1 MITEKQYL
9 EYLIKQYQNLIYSIC
24 LKSVGNPFDAED
36 LTQEVFLSAYKN
48 LSRFDGNYEKAWLS
62 KIAVRKCLDYLKAA
76 GRRVFQQKT
85 PTFPRFRTGNPLPKM
100 NI

>member
-1 MITEKQYL
+1 MTTEKQYL

-48 LSRFDGNYEKAWLS
+48 LSRLMV
-62 KIAVRKCLDYLKAA
+62 IMRKP
-76 GRRVFQQKT
+76 G
-85 PTFPRFRTGNPLPKM
+85 
-100 NI
+100 

>member
-36 LTQEVFLSAYKN
+36 LTQEVL
-48 LSRFDGNYEKAWLS
+48 L
-62 KIAVRKCLDYLKAA
+62 AA
-76 GRRVFQQKT
+76 LQS
-85 PTFPRFRTGNPLPKM
+85 M
-100 NI
+100 AEI

>member
-48 LSRFDGNYEKAWLS
+48 LSRFDGNYEKKGTRR
-62 KIAVRKCLDYLKAA
+62 KIVCFVC
-76 GRRVFQQKT
+76 GF
-85 PTFPRFRTGNPLPKM
+85 GH
-100 NI
+100 

>member
-62 KIAVRKCLDYLKAA
+62 KIAVTSATNSVWNVDLHSLSS
-76 GRRVFQQKT
+76 T
-85 PTFPRFRTGNPLPKM
+85 
-100 NI
+100 I

>member
-36 LTQEVFLSAYKN
+36 LTI
-48 LSRFDGNYEKAWLS
+48 R
-62 KIAVRKCLDYLKAA
+62 
-76 GRRVFQQKT
+76 
-85 PTFPRFRTGNPLPKM
+85 TFPALMVIMRKPG
-100 NI
+100 

>member
-1 MITEKQYL
+1 MNREKETVMITEKQYL

-48 LSRFDGNYEKAWLS
+48 Q
-62 KIAVRKCLDYLKAA
+62 I
-76 GRRVFQQKT
+76 GRAHV
-85 PTFPRFRTGNPLPKM
+85 
-100 NI
+100 

>member
-36 LTQEVFLSAYKN
+36 LTQEVFLSEPLCGEFVAFF
-48 LSRFDGNYEKAWLS
+48 S
-62 KIAVRKCLDYLKAA
+62 CL
-76 GRRVFQQKT
+76 
-85 PTFPRFRTGNPLPKM
+85 
-100 NI
+100 

>member
-9 EYLIKQYQNLIYSIC
+9 EYLITQYQNLIYSIC

-48 LSRFDGNYEKAWLS
+48 LIRKSLMLISVRNY
-62 KIAVRKCLDYLKAA
+62 
-76 GRRVFQQKT
+76 
-85 PTFPRFRTGNPLPKM
+85 P
-100 NI
+100 

>member
-1 MITEKQYL
+1 MNREKETVMITEKQYL

-48 LSRFDGNYEKAWLS
+48 LKPDLFLY
-62 KIAVRKCLDYLKAA
+62 
-76 GRRVFQQKT
+76 F
-85 PTFPRFRTGNPLPKM
+85 
-100 NI
+100 